1 MLIEPGVA
9 QIAPDCQEILD
20 TPSSLD
26 PLSAPAND
34 IICRSF
40 WEGYDKCSTHL
51 RIKLG

>member
-9 QIAPDCQEILD
+9 QIAAYYQEIWD
-20 TPSSLD
+20 APSSLD
-26 PLSAPAND
+26 PFSAPAND

-40 WEGYDKCSTHL
+40 WEGYDKCSTRL